1 MDLERC
7 AAALANEKR
16 LSILR
21 WLKDPHRQ
29 FPPQVHGDKDRDG
42 ICGAFI
48 AEKLGVTPATA
59 SMHLN
64 VLLSAGLVRSKRKGK
79 FTYYLRD
86 KKTIAAL
93 GAQIGRL

>member
-1 MDLERC
+1 MDLVRS
-7 AAALANEKR
+7 ASALGNEKR
-16 LSILR
+16 LLILR

-29 FPPQVHGDKDRDG
+29 FPPQVHGDKSRDG

-48 AEKLGVTPATA
+48 AEKLKVTPATA

-64 VLLSAGLVRSKRKGK
+64 TLVSAGLLRAKRRGK

-86 KKTIAAL
+86 EKTIAAL
-93 GAQIGRL
+93 GAQIGKL

>member
-59 SMHLN
+59 SMHLK
-64 VLLSAGLVRSKRKGK
+64 VLLLAGLVRSKRKGK

>member
-16 LSILR
+16 LLILR
-21 WLKDPHRQ
+21 WLKDPHRA

-48 AEKLGVTPATA
+48 AEKLAVTPATA
-59 SMHLN
+59 SMHLKAL
-64 VLLSAGLVRSKRKGK
+64 VSAGLLRAKRKGK

-93 GAQIGRL
+93 GAQIGKL

>member
-1 MDLERC
+1 MDLVRS
-7 AAALANEKR
+7 ASALGNEKR

-29 FPPQVHGDKDRDG
+29 FPPQVHGDKNSDG

-48 AEKLGVTPATA
+48 AEKLKVTPATA

-64 VLLSAGLVRSKRKGK
+64 TLVSAGLLRAKRKGK

-86 KKTIAAL
+86 EKTIAAL
-93 GAQIGRL
+93 GAQIGKL